1 MVRLTYTQYSPID
14 AYWHYP
20 YPADAKCIELGV
32 FLITMSVI
40 NTLLELVCALLPI
53 PAVLSLN
60 MDKRQRWSVISVLSL
75 GLLVFLVGW
84 VRIYFVYKVM
94 LESYDSTWWAE
105 AQWMVSEVENDLSLV
120 CFIP

>member
-1 MVRLTYTQYSPID
+1 
-14 AYWHYP
+14 
-20 YPADAKCIELGV
+20 
-32 FLITMSVI
+32 MSVI

-75 GLLVFLVGW
+75 GVLVFLVGW

-120 CFIP
+120 CLNL